1 MDLTSPWIVDG
12 TEENF
17 DSLVERSNELPV
29 LIDLWS
35 QSCQPCLILGPVLEK
50 LAREYDGGFLLV
62 KVNVDEQPS
71 LAQAFR
77 VQSIPQL
84 FVLRNGQVVDQVTGA
99 MPEAQ
104 LRPWLDQFQPSPI
117 EQLIRDGKKLE
128 ATDQAEAETKY
139 KEALELDPQFD
150 IARIRLAKLYLDQH
164 RNQDA
169 RTFIEKLEARG
180 YLEPEAEALKAELEI
195 RESAGNSGDLAQVRA
210 AAAAAPD
217 DLGLKLDLAEA
228 LAAAHQYPEALD
240 LCLDLVRSGPGELR
254 DKAKQTMV
262 NMFQVIGND
271 SELTRGY
278 RRKLSTALY

>member
-1 MDLTSPWIVDG
+1 
-12 TEENF
+12 
-17 DSLVERSNELPV
+17 
-29 LIDLWS
+29 
-35 QSCQPCLILGPVLEK
+35 
-50 LAREYDGGFLLV
+50 V

-128 ATDQAEAETKY
+128 PTDQSEAEAKY
-139 KEALELDPQFD
+139 NEALVLDPQYD
-150 IARIRLAKLYLDQH
+150 IARIRLAKLHLDQH

-169 RTFIEKLEARG
+169 RTMIEKLEARG

-195 RESAGNSGDLAQVRA
+195 RESAGNSGDLAECRA
-210 AAAAAPD
+210 ALAAAPD
-217 DLGLKLDLAEA
+217 DMGLKLDLAET

-240 LCLDLVRSGPGELR
+240 LCLDLVRSDAGEFR
-254 DKAKQTMV
+254 DKAKQTMI